1 MNIPVYNM
9 SGEVVRNIDI
19 SDAVFAQPV
28 NEALVHQALVAQR
41 INAHQGT
48 SDTKT
53 RSEVAGSVKKLYRQK
68 GTGRARAGSNKSGTR
83 SGGGVI
89 FGPHPRDLSVSLP
102 KKMRRAAI
110 KSVLS
115 SKVSE
120 QELMVLDELKFDAP
134 KTSDMVKVMKSLGIE
149 GKAIVALSEMDEIV
163 VKSSSNLQNIKTM
176 PARQLN
182 VADMLTYDKLLMTEA
197 ALRQIEELWG
207 GAA

>member
-28 NEALVHQALVAQR
+28 NEALVHQALLAQHA
-41 INAHQGT
+41 NARQGT

-53 RSEVAGSVKKLYRQK
+53 RSEVVGSVKKLYRQK
-68 GTGRARAGSNKSGTR
+68 GTGRARPGSIRSGVR
-83 SGGGVI
+83 RGGGVI
-89 FGPHPRDLSVSLP
+89 FGPHPRDISVLLP

-110 KSVLS
+110 RSVLS
-115 SKVSE
+115 AKVSE
-120 QELMVLDELKFDAP
+120 QELMVLDELRFDAP
-134 KTSDMVKVMKSLGIE
+134 KTSEMFKVIRSLGID
-149 GKAIVALSEMDEIV
+149 GKAIVALSEMDEAV
-163 VKSSSNLQNIKTM
+163 VKSARNLQNVKTM
-176 PARQLN
+176 PAKQLN
-182 VADMLTYDKLLMTEA
+182 VTDMLAYDKLLMTEA

>member
-1 MNIPVYNM
+1 M

-28 NEALVHQALVAQR
+28 NEALVHQALVTQR
-41 INAHQGT
+41 ANAHQGT

-53 RSEVAGSVKKLYRQK
+53 RSEVVGSVKKLFRQK
-68 GTGRARAGSNKSGTR
+68 GTGRARAGSGKSGLR
-83 SGGGVI
+83 RGGGVI
-89 FGPHPRDLSVSLP
+89 FGPHPREASVVMP

-110 KSVLS
+110 RSVLS

-120 QELMVLDELKFDAP
+120 QGLVVLDELRFDAP
-134 KTSDMVKVMKSLGIE
+134 KTSEMVKMMKSLGIE
-149 GKAIVALSEMDEIV
+149 SKTIVALSELDEIV
-163 VKSSSNLQNIKTM
+163 VKSARNLQNIKTM

-182 VADMLTYDKLLMTEA
+182 VADMLAYDKLLMTEA

-207 GAA
+207 GAS